1 MKKKFIE
8 NFLSLSMLRV
18 LTLVVPLLTYPYLIR
33 VLGSEKYG
41 LVMWAWS
48 IVNFFIL
55 FINFGFDL
63 SVTKYVAVNRNNKDE
78 LSKIIST
85 TIATKVLLFLI
96 ASFFYLVLI
105 TFIPKIH
112 SNEKLF
118 FLTFLMAISET
129 IMPIWYFQG
138 IEKMKYTALITSGIK
153 IGFTILVFLIIKKP
167 DDFLLVPVLY
177 AISGM
182 ISGIFAYY
190 LIFAK
195 DKNRFIIP
203 KVSDIVFYIKDSTA
217 LFLSNSVSVA
227 KDSITI
233 IFIEQFIGLKSVAYY
248 DIVQKFVNILI
259 TPFHILAS
267 VLFPHLSKSKD
278 FRLLKTTIFIS
289 TIISMMLY
297 LLVYF
302 FSDEITLLLYGKE
315 NAIVVSLISVIS
327 IAIIFA
333 NLASL
338 LGTTGLIVAG
348 RNKRLLQA
356 SIYSFILFIIML
368 SIPVIFHNISLVI
381 IAYIIIATYSFDF
394 IFRMI
399 YMKDLL
405 WGK

>member
-1 MKKKFIE
+1 
-8 NFLSLSMLRV
+8 MLRV

-405 WGK
+405 WQK